1 MFAMFAGVYM
11 FKCEVYIQYRG
22 TCIIPLSGACFCK
35 TQIPSDRLLLPVTG
49 CWVLDAGWMG
59 GGISR
64 AAAHRLCGG
73 RSWQLLGHGRWLR
86 GRMGLPGLAVFDL
99 QWRRRRKGL
108 LGDHSLTFPSFFPF
122 QLSILSHRHHT
133 LQGC

>member
-1 MFAMFAGVYM
+1 M
-11 FKCEVYIQYRG
+11 
-22 TCIIPLSGACFCK
+22 
-35 TQIPSDRLLLPVTG
+35 
-49 CWVLDAGWMG
+49 

-99 QWRRRRKGL
+99 CGGEGKKRMAGRP
-108 LGDHSLTFPSFFPF
+108 LTDFSFLPSFSLPS
-122 QLSILSHRHHT
+122 LHPLT
-133 LQGC
+133 